1 MIAKE
6 LRFRSYQYGVLLF
19 VESVFLSAF
28 LFTPL
33 FAVRVMLAV
42 FSWTAYVIWG
52 IWSHS
57 GEVKT
62 IRLMLE
68 YIAVGGLGACM
79 LIVLAATLE

>member
-33 FAVRVMLAV
+33 LAVRVMLAI
-42 FSWTAYVIWG
+42 FSWTAYIVWG

-62 IRLMLE
+62 LRLMLE
-68 YIAVGGLGACM
+68 YIAVGGLGAFM
-79 LIVLAATLE
+79 LIALGLTL